1 MNAFCRII
9 GVPAHSSVAHKES
22 LTSMKRSVSVI
33 TSGCFFLV
41 CFGLLGRPGY
51 VHSQDASNGS
61 GQEADAKPTAFGLFE
76 LQSIVNDTKLSDEIG
91 LSPEQRKTILVAM
104 QKYRDASMK
113 GLRAK
118 PGERISSEE
127 MKELMDTAVR
137 DAKEVLS
144 KDQQSKLTEHIA
156 KKRAE
161 LAAQPRARSY
171 SPEQYQE
178 MSKLRQIQ
186 TELMRLSFDTELA
199 DKLGLTAEQRVEL
212 SEVQRKYRSASEE
225 LRNGE
230 ERLDIGRRNEVL
242 QEVVMSSQTI
252 LTPEQSEKLSL
263 KIRIERLRRK
273 HGDEFAM
280 INGLAEDFGLDEKA
294 QAKLSEK
301 IEEVRKEYY
310 DDWMELKK
318 KSMKSI
324 ISELPRKHREEVEA
338 AVRDFVEE
346 DPRDKMNRFRFVAP
360 TPAKK

>member
-242 QEVVMSSQTI
+242 QEVVMSSQAI

-263 KIRIERLRRK
+263 KIRIEQLRRK

-280 INGLAEDFGLDEKA
+280 INGLAEDFGLDDKA
-294 QAKLSEK
+294 QVKLSET

-310 DDWMELKK
+310 DDWIELKK

>member
-1 MNAFCRII
+1 
-9 GVPAHSSVAHKES
+9 
-22 LTSMKRSVSVI
+22 
-33 TSGCFFLV
+33 
-41 CFGLLGRPGY
+41 
-51 VHSQDASNGS
+51 
-61 GQEADAKPTAFGLFE
+61 
-76 LQSIVNDTKLSDEIG
+76 
-91 LSPEQRKTILVAM
+91 LVAM

-171 SPEQYQE
+171 SPEQFQE

-301 IEEVRKEYY
+301 IEEVRKDYY

>member
-61 GQEADAKPTAFGLFE
+61 GEEADAKPTAFGLFE

-171 SPEQYQE
+171 SPEQFQE

-301 IEEVRKEYY
+301 IEEVRKDYY

>member
-1 MNAFCRII
+1 M
-9 GVPAHSSVAHKES
+9 PAHSSVAHKES

-41 CFGLLGRPGY
+41 CFGLLGHPGY

-104 QKYRDASMK
+104 HKYRDASMK
-113 GLRAK
+113 GFRAK

-263 KIRIERLRRK
+263 KIRIEQLRRK

-280 INGLAEDFGLDEKA
+280 INGLAEDFGLDDKA
-294 QAKLSEK
+294 QAKLSET

-310 DDWMELKK
+310 DDWIELKK